1 MSSKQV
7 LHLPQPL
14 WRRAA
19 TTLLLAAAA
28 CGAGTAAAQV
38 LVPYVPPP
46 RIQPLNPGDLMQI
59 SAGEMHTCVTRRDGL
74 ALCWGSNNSGQL
86 GREDRLDSCIS
97 FSCGLSPTRIA
108 TDANGRPFVAAHI
121 SAGRQH
127 SCALD
132 FNGRAFCWGLN
143 LESQTGVPSLTR
155 VTRPTDIGAQQ
166 VFTAIDAGQRT
177 TCGIAGGQV
186 FCWGD
191 ITFDRLA
198 PGGPAPV
205 RSLQPVL
212 VQATNPIF
220 DGVSVGDDHVCM
232 RTSLFGFNEVYCRG
246 DNFFGELGYDP
257 AIGDAFVIFSTGFGR
272 PVGLPRTRTG
282 FTCAERLDNGT
293 VLCSGNNARGTLG
306 DGTLFNSF
314 TPHAV
319 GGGMLLGGVT
329 VSVSH
334 ACAIDPQQRAWCWG
348 DNGAGQLGNGMSGG
362 FSTLPVLVGNG
373 TVRFRTLA
381 AGDRHTCGIATDNQ
395 VYCWGSNSAAQ
406 LGRGSVGGFAVTPG
420 LTAPHR
426 L

>member
-1 MSSKQV
+1 MSSKHV
-7 LHLPQPL
+7 LPPSKPL

-19 TTLLLAAAA
+19 TALLLAAAA
-28 CGAGTAAAQV
+28 CGAGTATAQIR
-38 LVPYVPPP
+38 LPLPPP
-46 RIQPLNPGDLMQI
+46 PIRPLPLNPADLMQI
-59 SAGEMHTCVTRRDGL
+59 TAGEMHTITRRDGV
-74 ALCWGSNNSGQL
+74 ALCWGSNNSGQI
-86 GREDRLDSCIS
+86 GREDVDLCVS
-97 FSCGLSPTRIA
+97 FSCSLSPTRLA
-108 TDANGRPFVAAHI
+108 TDASGRPFVAAHI

-166 VFTAIDAGQRT
+166 VFSAIDAGQRT

-191 ITFDRLA
+191 ITFDRL
-198 PGGPAPV
+198 GPTSPVPV

-246 DNFFGELGYDP
+246 DNLFGELGYDP

-272 PVGLPRTRTG
+272 PVGTPRTRTG
-282 FTCAERLDNGT
+282 FTCADRLDTGT
-293 VLCSGNNARGTLG
+293 VLCSGSNARGTLG
-306 DGTLFNSF
+306 DGTPFNAF

-319 GGGMLLGGVT
+319 GGGMALGGVA
-329 VSVSH
+329 VGIGH
-334 ACAIDPQQRAWCWG
+334 ACALDPQQRAWCWG
-348 DNGAGQLGNGMSGG
+348 DNGAGQLGNGSVGG
-362 FSTLPVLVGNG
+362 FSTLPVLVGGG

-381 AGDRHTCGIATDNQ
+381 AGDRHSCGIATDNQ
-395 VYCWGSNSAAQ
+395 VYCWGDNGSAQ
-406 LGRGSVGGFAVTPG
+406 LGRGFVGGFAVTPG
-420 LTAPHR
+420 RTAAHR